1 MICVS
6 DSCCDMGAVYPT
18 VPVRNTPKDNY
29 IAVGTMRCSIQSN
42 VHTWFIMLSIVR
54 WTHAPHSKIYIPL
67 FKCNTVFLWS
77 MGYPIFKLIIKY
89 LFSIINKLIKSK
101 DYSII
106 NSKTIH
112 SINQS
117 REHQT
122 ILDVIKFN
130 YETVEVNTS
139 TISTHQYNLS

>member
-1 MICVS
+1 
-6 DSCCDMGAVYPT
+6 MGTVYPT

-42 VHTWFIMLSIVR
+42 VHTWFIILSSVR

-89 LFSIINKLIKSK
+89 LFSINNKLIKSK

-106 NSKTIH
+106 STKNNAIYQ
-112 SINQS
+112 SI

-130 YETVEVNTS
+130 YETVGACGICLWNFNTHTCIHRFNS
-139 TISTHQYNLS
+139 SI